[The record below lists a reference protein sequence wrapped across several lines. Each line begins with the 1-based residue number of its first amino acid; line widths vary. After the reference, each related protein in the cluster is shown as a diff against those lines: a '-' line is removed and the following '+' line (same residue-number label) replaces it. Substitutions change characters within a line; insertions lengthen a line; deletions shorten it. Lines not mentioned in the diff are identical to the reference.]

1 MIELA
6 HSLGL
11 QIVVERIEDDKIR
24 DELTRL
30 GCDLIQGFLLCPP
43 LPADEVQDYLR
54 QPSRSIAG
62 HALSQSDTMRGW
74 ATTTT
79 STRPTRGSTPPG

>member
-11 QIVVERIEDDKIR
+11 QIVVERIEDDEVR

-54 QPSRSIAG
+54 QPRRSTAG
-62 HALSQSDTMRGW
+62 LALSHNDTARGW
-74 ATTTT
+74 APTTT
-79 STRPTRGSTPPG
+79 STHPTRSTPPG